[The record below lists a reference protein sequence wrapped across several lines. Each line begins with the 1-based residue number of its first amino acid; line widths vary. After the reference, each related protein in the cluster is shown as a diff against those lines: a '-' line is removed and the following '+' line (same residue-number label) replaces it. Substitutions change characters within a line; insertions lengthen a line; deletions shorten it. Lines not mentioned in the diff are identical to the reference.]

1 MRMMALIKWCMQMK
15 AQVLS
20 VYNDQIM
27 VHLASNLNRW
37 DVLSVTDMQIM
48 FCYASPFESALS
60 RWSASRVMKLNVSGT
75 LEGVK

>member
-15 AQVLS
+15 VQVLS

-37 DVLSVTDMQIM
+37 NVLSVTDMQIM
-48 FCYASPFESALS
+48 FCYASS
-60 RWSASRVMKLNVSGT
+60 
-75 LEGVK
+75 